1 MAAPIGLFSRCSKVW
16 PNIVR
21 SAFLN
26 KVMSSYR
33 LLSTKQLYVNNFGQ
47 PKDVLQSRDVELP
60 PSLGPRQVMVKMLLA
75 PINPSDVNTIEGTYF
90 VQPPLPAIM
99 GNEGVG
105 EIVDVG
111 TDVKGLNPG
120 DWIIPADT
128 AFGTWQTMKLTED
141 TEVIKVRNDIPAL
154 AAATISVN
162 PCTAYRMLRD
172 YADLKPGDVII
183 QNGSNSGVGV
193 SVIQLAREWGIK
205 TVNIVR
211 SRPDIDNL
219 TSYLTSLGAD
229 HVVTEEFCRK
239 PEMRDLLKSLSNPPK
254 LALNCVGG
262 QSSSELLRHLGKG
275 GIMITYGGMSKKPI
289 IAPTGALLFKEIKLF
304 GYWNTN
310 WNRLHKSDIAR
321 FEMLSDICN
330 LIKMSKFIPPECEFY
345 SLDEYQKAIERATS
359 GYKSCKVV
367 FKMT

>member
-1 MAAPIGLFSRCSKVW
+1 MAAPLGLVSQSCKLVSKV
-16 PNIVR
+16 VR
-21 SAFLN
+21 SACLH
-26 KVMSSYR
+26 KVR
-33 LLSTKQLYVNNFGQ
+33 NLSTKQLYVQSFGQ
-47 PKDVLQSRDVELP
+47 PENVLQARDVELP
-60 PSLGPRQVMVKMLLA
+60 SSLGPRQIIVKMLLA
-75 PINPSDVNTIEGTYF
+75 PINPSDVNMMEGTYF

-105 EIVDVG
+105 EIVEVG
-111 TDVKGLNPG
+111 AEVKGLNPG

-128 AFGTWQTMKLTED
+128 AFGTWQTMKLIED
-141 TEVIKVRNDIPAL
+141 TEVIKLRNDIPAL
-154 AAATISVN
+154 SAATISVN

-172 YADLKPGDVII
+172 YAHLVPGDVII

-219 TSYLTSLGAD
+219 ISYLKSLGAD

-239 PEMRDLLKSLSNPPK
+239 PEMRDLLKSLSKQPK

-262 QSSSELLRHLGKG
+262 QSSSELLRHLGQG
-275 GIMITYGGMSKKPI
+275 GIMVTYGGMSKKPI

-310 WNRLHKSDIAR
+310 WNRLHQTDIAR
-321 FEMLSDICN
+321 FEMLSDISN
-330 LIKMSKFIPPECEFY
+330 LIKLSKFVPPECELF
-345 SLDEYQKAIERATS
+345 SLSEYKKAVERATS